1 MKEGEFTIGSDITLF
16 LAGFILLLTC
26 HYLVATITD
35 GEGKFKH
42 VYSGIVYSFVP
53 YFLLVPIATI
63 LSNVLTLNESFIL
76 SFMYTLTYGWIGVL
90 LVIMIKELH
99 NFTLSEV
106 VKNIFVTLFTT
117 LIAILAIFVVYVL
130 FTQVYDFVSAIIG
143 EVVYRLENFM

>member
-1 MKEGEFTIGSDITLF
+1 
-16 LAGFILLLTC
+16 
-26 HYLVATITD
+26 
-35 GEGKFKH
+35 
-42 VYSGIVYSFVP
+42 
-53 YFLLVPIATI
+53 I